1 MTSPL
6 PIYEIIPEV
15 KKKISSHNSLVLQA
29 PPGAGKTTVV
39 PLELLNEPFL
49 KNRKIIMLEPRR
61 LAARAAANRMASILG
76 EKVGETIGYRVR
88 METKVGPNTKIEV
101 VTEGIL
107 TRQLQSDP
115 ELKNIGL
122 VIFDE
127 FHERSIEADLGL
139 ALCLDIQEGLRDD
152 FKLIIMSA
160 TLDGDKVSILMD
172 HAPIITSQ
180 GQAFPVE
187 KRFLPRKPNERIEQA
202 MTSAILKALNEEKG
216 SILAFLPGA
225 GEIERTKKL
234 LEEKPL
240 GHNVS
245 INPLYGMMNFADQD
259 KAIKPTK
266 KEERKVVL
274 ATAIAE
280 TSLTIEGIRIVID
293 SGLSRN
299 AFYDTK
305 SGMPGLET
313 KMLSKASADQR
324 MGRAGRLE
332 AGVCYRLWSEA
343 ADRSLIPFTV
353 PEIKRVDLTSL
364 VLSLNQW
371 GVRNLSDLKWLDQ
384 PDKAVIDRAID
395 LLKSLEALNDNG
407 ITAFGK
413 KMASLPMHPR
423 LSHMVIKAEEIGH
436 GTLAL
441 YIAALLEERDIL
453 SLKPDQRTADLR
465 LRIEALNHIKKNEI
479 TEAKKLGS
487 KITVAKRILQQVKI
501 RHRNFRMDEAFVDI
515 DKTGLCLSFAFP
527 DRIAGLRKGSEGAYL
542 LSGGRGAKLL
552 PDDPLMINQFLA
564 VGYLDKGAK
573 DARIFLAAPIDR
585 QDLEDYFN
593 KQIDTE
599 PDISWDDRSRSVLAE
614 EKTLLGKL
622 PLQIVKINNP
632 DSDQISEAM
641 LYGIRK
647 LGLSILPWNKKSMA
661 LRRRIELLK
670 IHNEITV
677 DFSDQ
682 ALLNNMEEW
691 LLPYLYGISTIA
703 NLSKLNMT
711 EILKNALDWQDQK
724 KLDDLTPSHIK
735 VPSASN
741 VKIDYEVNPPVLAV
755 KLQEMFG
762 ALESPKIVNGKI
774 NLTLHLLSPAGR
786 PLQITTDLKG
796 FWNSSYKEV
805 RKEMKGRYPKHP
817 WPEDPFIATPTK
829 KIKSKVN

>member
-1 MTSPL
+1 
-6 PIYEIIPEV
+6 
-15 KKKISSHNSLVLQA
+15 
-29 PPGAGKTTVV
+29 
-39 PLELLNEPFL
+39 
-49 KNRKIIMLEPRR
+49 
-61 LAARAAANRMASILG
+61 
-76 EKVGETIGYRVR
+76 

-152 FKLIIMSA
+152 LKLIIMSA

-187 KRFLPRKPNERIEQA
+187 KWFLPRKPNERIEQA

-305 SGMPGLET
+305 SGMPGIET

-413 KMASLPMHPR
+413 KMASLHMHPR

-501 RHRNFRMDEAFVDI
+501 WHRNFRMDEAFVDI
-515 DKTGLCLSFAFP
+515 DKTG
-527 DRIAGLRKGSEGAYL
+527 YL
-542 LSGGRGAKLL
+542 V
-552 PDDPLMINQFLA
+552 A
-564 VGYLDKGAK
+564 V
-573 DARIFLAAPIDR
+573 
-585 QDLEDYFN
+585 
-593 KQIDTE
+593 E
-599 PDISWDDRSRSVLAE
+599 PNYC
-614 EKTLLGKL
+614 
-622 PLQIVKINNP
+622 Q
-632 DSDQISEAM
+632 
-641 LYGIRK
+641 
-647 LGLSILPWNKKSMA
+647 
-661 LRRRIELLK
+661 
-670 IHNEITV
+670 
-677 DFSDQ
+677 
-682 ALLNNMEEW
+682 
-691 LLPYLYGISTIA
+691 
-703 NLSKLNMT
+703 MT
-711 EILKNALDWQDQK
+711 
-724 KLDDLTPSHIK
+724 H
-735 VPSASN
+735 
-741 VKIDYEVNPPVLAV
+741 
-755 KLQEMFG
+755 
-762 ALESPKIVNGKI
+762 
-774 NLTLHLLSPAGR
+774 
-786 PLQITTDLKG
+786 
-796 FWNSSYKEV
+796 
-805 RKEMKGRYPKHP
+805 
-817 WPEDPFIATPTK
+817 
-829 KIKSKVN
+829 